1 MEETNMEKTEFSGIE
16 TFPNP
21 SYDDEGNDYKHE
33 WDCYCDVCTLKYY
46 YLEGKEVTK
55 EEYLASD
62 FHKTSKRH
70 YLGLN
75 WT

>member
-1 MEETNMEKTEFSGIE
+1 MKVTEFSGIE
-16 TFPNP
+16 THPNP
-21 SYDDEGNDYKHE
+21 NYTDENNPYRCE
-33 WDCYCDVCTLKYY
+33 WDCYCDECTIKYY
-46 YLEGKEVTK
+46 YLDGKEVTK

-62 FHKTSKRH
+62 FHKTEEKY